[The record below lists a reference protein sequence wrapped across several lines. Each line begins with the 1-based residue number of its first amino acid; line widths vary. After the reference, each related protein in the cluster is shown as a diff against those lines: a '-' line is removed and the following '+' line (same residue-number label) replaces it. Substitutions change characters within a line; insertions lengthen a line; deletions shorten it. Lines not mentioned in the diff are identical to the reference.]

1 MRVGLALGA
10 GGVVGAA
17 WMVGALDALEQ
28 RGGLAVAD
36 TAELLGTSVGSLL
49 AAMVAAE
56 VPTAAMAAYAS
67 GEQGSALAALDSHD
81 ASALR
86 LTRLPFPLGP
96 GSLRMA
102 LAGRSRAKVVTGL
115 LPRGVLSTEPLA
127 ELVER
132 VVGPSWPSARS
143 LSLSLVAC
151 DYSSGERVA
160 LGPGLDPACT
170 PAEAVCASCAIPGF
184 YRPVAIG
191 ARLYIDGG
199 VHSHSNLDLLAARGL
214 DAVIALNPLSSA
226 AWVAGGGGL
235 LERLARIQRRRSATQ
250 LRAEVELLRAEGTQ
264 VLVLEPAFA
273 DLAAMGL
280 NPMARDRRPE
290 VIEAGRASTERALRR
305 LGRKRARALGL
316 SPG

>member
-28 RGGLAVAD
+28 SGGLAVAD
-36 TAELLGTSVGSLL
+36 AAELLGTSVGSLL

-56 VPTAAMAAYAS
+56 VSTAAMAAYAS
-67 GEQGSALAALDSHD
+67 REQGSALAGLDGHD

-86 LTRLPFPLGP
+86 LARLPFPRGP

-102 LAGRSRAKVVTGL
+102 LAARSRAKIVTGL

-127 ELVER
+127 ALVQR
-132 VVGPSWPSARS
+132 AVGPSWPSSRS
-143 LSLSLVAC
+143 LSLIAC

-184 YRPVAIG
+184 YEPVAIG
-191 ARLYIDGG
+191 ARRYIDGG
-199 VHSHSNLDLLAARGL
+199 VHSHSNLDLLAERGL

-235 LERLARIQRRRSATQ
+235 RERLAGIQRRRSATQ
-250 LRAEVELLRAEGTQ
+250 LRTEVELLRAAGTQ

-280 NPMARDRRPE
+280 NPMARDRRAE
-290 VIEAGRASTERALRR
+290 VIDAGRASTERALRR

>member
-1 MRVGLALGA
+1 MRIGLALGA
-10 GGVVGAA
+10 GGVLGAA

-28 RGGLAVAD
+28 RGGLRSAD
-36 TAELLGTSVGSLL
+36 AAQLLGTSVGSLL
-49 AAMVAAE
+49 ATMVAVE

-67 GEQGSALAALDSHD
+67 GEQGSALAALDGHD
-81 ASALR
+81 ATARR
-86 LTRLPFPLGP
+86 LTRLPLPLGP

-102 LAGRSRAKVVTGL
+102 LAGRSRAKIVTGL
-115 LPRGVLSTEPLA
+115 LPRGVLSTEPLR

-132 VVGPSWPSARS
+132 VVGPSWPSQRP
-143 LSLSLVAC
+143 LMLVAC

-160 LGPGLDPACT
+160 LGPGLEPHCT
-170 PAEAVCASCAIPGF
+170 PAEAVCASCAIPAF
-184 YRPVAIG
+184 YEPVAIG

-199 VHSHSNLDLLAARGL
+199 VHSHSNLDLLTGRGL

-235 LERLARIQRRRSATQ
+235 RERLARIQRRRSATQ

-264 VLVLEPAFA
+264 VLLLEPAFA
-273 DLAAMGL
+273 DLAVMGH
-280 NPMARDRRPE
+280 NPMAREGRGE
-290 VIEAGRASTERALRR
+290 AIEAGRASTERALAR
-305 LGRKRARALGL
+305 LGRKRMRAAGL